1 MRTKKSITVRLTFD
15 WTFDEKDWSENKQ
28 HLEKL
33 KEEPK
38 IVLGYD
44 IINTMYTL
52 NDIAYP
58 EAQQFKVISHD

>member
-15 WTFDEKDWSENKQ
+15 WTFDERDWSENKQ

-52 NDIAYP
+52 NGITHP
-58 EAQQFKVISHD
+58 EPKQFKVISHD

>member
-1 MRTKKSITVRLTFD
+1 LTGR
-15 WTFDEKDWSENKQ
+15 FDERDWSENKE

-44 IINTMYTL
+44 IINTMHTL
-52 NDIAYP
+52 NG
-58 EAQQFKVISHD
+58 